1 MRFVF
6 LILALAAS
14 AALAQPATDRKAATE
29 RDHKATLQR
38 LGIAAL
44 RPAPAADAA
53 DRDAALPPLLVDA
66 AGRPVTGAGQ
76 WRARRREL
84 AALLDAQI
92 YGRIPATAPAIRWD
106 FTDQLDREI
115 GGVAVTTRR
124 YLGHAAT
131 SGLDSPALAFALTVD
146 LPRNAPPRRLPLVLE
161 LGGAEGEG
169 AAPVL
174 ARGWGFALLTANTVQ
189 ADDGAGL
196 REGVIGFA
204 AGRRPRADD
213 EWGVLRAWGW
223 GAGRAF
229 DLLALDP
236 RIDRRRIAI
245 EGAAR
250 YGKAALVAMAYDQR
264 FSLGLI
270 GSSGAGGAGL
280 LRRNAGES
288 IESLAGPS
296 RYHWFA
302 PNFLRYAGPRTAAD
316 LPIDAHSLIALA
328 APRPLFIADGSA
340 DPRGSWEAVRAA
352 GDVYRLL
359 GVPGLVGDDYPGVNE
374 TRAEGRIAFR
384 RHDGGGANAANWPA
398 FLDFAARQWG
408 LSPRR

>member
-1 MRFVF
+1 M
-6 LILALAAS
+6 LIVGLAAT
-14 AALAQPATDRKAATE
+14 AALAQPAPDRGAATE

-44 RPAPAADAA
+44 RPAPAPAA
-53 DRDAALPPLLVDA
+53 DVDDHDPALPLLLVNS
-66 AGRPVTGAGQ
+66 AGGPVTNAGQ

-84 AALLDAQI
+84 ALLLDAQV
-92 YGRIPATAPAIRWD
+92 YGRIPTSAPVIRWD

-124 YLGHAAT
+124 YLGHAAI
-131 SGLDSPALAFALTVD
+131 SGLDSPPLALALTID

-161 LGGAEGEG
+161 LGAGEGEG

-174 ARGWGFALLTANTVQ
+174 ARGWGFAVLAASTVQ

-223 GAGRAF
+223 GAGRAL

-245 EGAAR
+245 EGAGR

-264 FSLGLI
+264 FSLALI

-280 LRRNAGES
+280 LRRTSGET
-288 IESLAGPS
+288 IERLAGPGE
-296 RYHWFA
+296 YHWFA

-316 LPIDAHSLIALA
+316 LPVDAHSLIALA
-328 APRPLFIADGSA
+328 APRPLFIGEGSA
-340 DPRGSWEAVRAA
+340 DPRGSWQAARAA
-352 GDVYRLL
+352 SGVYRLL
-359 GVPGLVGDDYPGVNE
+359 GVPGLVGDDYPGIGE

-384 RHDGGGANAANWPA
+384 RHDRGATNAPNWPA
-398 FLDFAARQWG
+398 FLAFAARVWG
-408 LSPRR
+408 QSPPR